1 LSLYL
6 EYYVLYDA
14 MVLFGYRFRHAEVL
28 CKPENSLIHLC
39 VGFRTQPGR
48 PRTRARHARRQAHI
62 AENSGDADEGL
73 TDDDDMEEPGA
84 AERGPTGPEII
95 GKSKTNSLKNFR

>member
-1 LSLYL
+1 LVS
-6 EYYVLYDA
+6 E
-14 MVLFGYRFRHAEVL
+14 
-28 CKPENSLIHLC
+28 PS
-39 VGFRTQPGR
+39 PGG

-84 AERGPTGPEII
+84 AEHGPTGPEII
-95 GKSKTNSLKNFR
+95 GRSKTNSLNNFDRIGLVDAGNKSISAVNPLRNPFNATDPVFSDRS